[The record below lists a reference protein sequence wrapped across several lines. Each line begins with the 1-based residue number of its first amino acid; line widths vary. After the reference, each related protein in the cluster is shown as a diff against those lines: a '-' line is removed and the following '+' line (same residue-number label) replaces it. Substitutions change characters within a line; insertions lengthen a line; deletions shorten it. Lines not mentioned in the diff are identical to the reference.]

1 MPTDPSHPLAPSAVS
16 RREFARW
23 ISLASA
29 GLALPWPA
37 GASTLPEPADAAP
50 QTSRAP
56 SRVHGARMV
65 TLLYT
70 NDFHSA
76 FEPVPAFWR
85 PGSPRI
91 GGAAQLASLV
101 ARERAAAPGA
111 FLLDSGDMFTGTL
124 SRLTEGEALLET
136 MLVMGYDAMGVGNH
150 EFDYGWQPFARG
162 IARVS
167 FPVLCA
173 NVRYRG
179 NGVRFTRPHAILER
193 DGLRLGVIGVMG
205 MKAATRTIMPSKVA
219 ELEFT
224 DPVEAVRESV
234 RALRDSVDLIVV
246 LGHQGLPGP
255 MQSDAEADPSVQRS
269 LDEDLAICG
278 AVPGIDVYIAAHS
291 HHGLEQPL
299 VHPDTGS
306 LIVQTYGYG
315 TRLGRLQLAV
325 DGTRPA
331 GRRIVG
337 HTGELLV
344 VESDR
349 LPEHPAVAARVAQY
363 RARVADQIGAPLGSN
378 AARMTRRYHHE
389 STLGSYVADVLRL
402 DGAAASSASN
412 ALHVGITNA
421 GGLRADLP
429 QGPLDRGHVL
439 DALPFLNDA
448 VTVEMSGGALRAVLE
463 QGCSLEAGM
472 VQVSGVRVAYDPARP
487 SGARVRQVTVH
498 GEPLD
503 LAKRYLVST
512 NSFLAEGGD
521 GYASFREG
529 EVVRRGPVLSDLVL
543 IDLQRRGTITAPAL
557 GRMVPV

>member
-1 MPTDPSHPLAPSAVS
+1 MRTQLPGELVPSAIS

-23 ISLASA
+23 VSLASA
-29 GLALPWPA
+29 GMVLPRTAEAGEPDVEALEQIRRERSPLR
-37 GASTLPEPADAAP
+37 T
-50 QTSRAP
+50 R
-56 SRVHGARMV
+56 GARTV

-85 PGSPRI
+85 PGSPRV
-91 GGAAQLASLV
+91 GGASRLASLV

-150 EFDYGWQPFARG
+150 EFDYGWQPFERG

-179 NGVRFTRPHAILER
+179 HGMRFTRPHAIIER
-193 DGLRLGVIGVMG
+193 DGVRLGVIGVMG

-219 ELEFT
+219 DLEFN
-224 DPVEAVRESV
+224 DPEAAVRESV
-234 RALRDSVDLIVV
+234 GLLRDAVDLIVV

-255 MQSDAEADPSVQRS
+255 MQSDAEADPTVQRP
-269 LDEDLAICG
+269 LDEDLALCA
-278 AVPGIDVYIAAHS
+278 AVPGIDVYVAAHS
-291 HHGLEQPL
+291 HHGLERPI

-315 TRLGRLQLAV
+315 TRLGRLQLAI
-325 DGTRPA
+325 DTARPA
-331 GRRIVG
+331 GRRVVG
-337 HTGELLV
+337 HSGELLV

-349 LPEHPAVAARVAQY
+349 LPEHPGVAARVASY
-363 RARVADQIGAPLGSN
+363 RARVADQIGAPLGRN
-378 AARMTRRYHHE
+378 ATRMTRRYHHE
-389 STLGSYVADVLRL
+389 STLGGYVADLLRA
-402 DGAAASSASN
+402 DGAAATSSQRGA
-412 ALHVGITNA
+412 HVGITNA

-429 QGPLDRGHVL
+429 EGPIDRGHVL

-448 VTVEMSGGALRAVLE
+448 VTVAMSGGALRAVLE

-472 VQVSGVRVAYDPARP
+472 VQVSGVQVTYDPARP
-487 SGARVRQVTVH
+487 VGARVRDVTVQ
-498 GEPLD
+498 GAPLEPSQ
-503 LAKRYLVST
+503 RYLVST

-529 EVVRRGPVLSDLVL
+529 EVVRRGPVLSELVL
-543 IDLQRRGTITAPAL
+543 TDLQRRGTIAPPAL
-557 GRMVPV
+557 GRIVPV